1 MGKAKVLVI
10 GFKGLAAEAVKNI
23 VLAGVGSVTILENE
37 KVKVVDIGANFFLSK
52 EDVGKNRVSAA
63 YGNVS
68 ELNPMMRVVVDDSNP
83 QEKPLE
89 FFEPF
94 DVICLTDSNKTMI
107 KKLPEEATQDGYL
120 SSLSIIA
127 QDFRQKK
134 EFEAKWKVFTL
145 YILFMFSLHHV
156 ILPLP

>member
-10 GFKGLAAEAVKNI
+10 GFKGLAAEVVKNI

-63 YGNVS
+63 YENVS

-107 KKLPEEATQDGYL
+107 KKLDEFCRSHKKPFFAAG
-120 SSLSIIA
+120 SLGLFSYI
-127 QDFRQKK
+127 
-134 EFEAKWKVFTL
+134 FTDHNEHQFL
-145 YILFMFSLHHV
+145 T
-156 ILPLP
+156 